1 MQKFITVA
9 KKNENSKKLEK
20 KILDELLQYGWTENR
35 EEPDTVIFIGGDG
48 TLLYAVQKYLDQLD
62 HVNFVGI
69 HTGTL
74 GFFTDYTEDEY
85 DVFINDIKTKEPK
98 IFCSRLLQINTNQA
112 EYYALNEMRIEN
124 VKRTQVIDVLVDNE
138 QFETCWG
145 SGVCLS
151 TQAGSTAYNRSLG
164 GAVIDSGISLMQ
176 MAEITAIQHSKH
188 RSLGNPYIL
197 KPDRIVEFVSDD
209 FSDALLCFDH
219 RHESLEGVYKV
230 TCTTSNHGVRFA
242 RYREY
247 SYLKRLKNLY

>member
-9 KKNENSKKLEK
+9 KKNEKSKKLEK

-138 QFETCWG
+138 QF
-145 SGVCLS
+145 
-151 TQAGSTAYNRSLG
+151 
-164 GAVIDSGISLMQ
+164 
-176 MAEITAIQHSKH
+176 
-188 RSLGNPYIL
+188 
-197 KPDRIVEFVSDD
+197 
-209 FSDALLCFDH
+209 
-219 RHESLEGVYKV
+219 
-230 TCTTSNHGVRFA
+230 
-242 RYREY
+242 
-247 SYLKRLKNLY
+247 